1 MERCLNLKQEKIS
14 RIGRLA
20 QKLEDER
27 NALERKDMGKNSTN
41 QNYNQ
46 MHKMIR
52 DTYMSMGKD
61 FSNNES
67 QEANAVPPN
76 KYTVTVNPNPSAR
89 GKIQYSSSV
98 LSGED
103 LEAGLPKLA
112 NSTENLSRQYYNSV
126 QCSLE
131 DFKQP
136 ASLEPHN
143 NMASKNPTNYKTNL
157 HFYEFEDDYTPS
169 DITYWRIS

>member
-1 MERCLNLKQEKIS
+1 MQ
-14 RIGRLA
+14 
-20 QKLEDER
+20 Q
-27 NALERKDMGKNSTN
+27 T
-41 QNYNQ
+41 
-46 MHKMIR
+46 IR

-61 FSNNES
+61 FSNAES
-67 QEANAVPPN
+67 QASAVPPN
-76 KYTVTVNPNPSAR
+76 KFTVTANPSTR
-89 GKIQYSSSV
+89 VLTDDGSVVNGTQFSSSV

-136 ASLEPHN
+136 ASLEPHK
-143 NMASKNPTNYKTNL
+143 NMASKNPTNFKTNL
-157 HFYEFEDDYTPS
+157 HFYEFEDDYTTEQ
-169 DITYWRIS
+169 ITYWRVS